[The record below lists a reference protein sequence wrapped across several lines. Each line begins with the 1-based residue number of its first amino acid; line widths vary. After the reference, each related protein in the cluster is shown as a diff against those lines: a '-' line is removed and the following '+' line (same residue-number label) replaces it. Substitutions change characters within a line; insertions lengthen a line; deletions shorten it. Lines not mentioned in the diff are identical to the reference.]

1 MSNTAIILFDISS
14 VAGLVLLTAVFL
26 TAWGSSGAARTPTWF
41 TFIGSLIVLSGTN
54 ILIMGEQTGP
64 EPTKW
69 ACFLQAVLIYPE
81 VVFNAHAGAALL
93 VQVYLSMLSIER
105 SRILP
110 RKYVTWLVVCPIAS
124 TFAILVLSTVMAAIN
139 PSVVRRDISGMRCHL
154 EQVPQIVFYTS
165 VAVGIL
171 GVAIIF
177 VFEVL
182 VISKFLRNRQALK
195 EGMIQGR
202 TAPAM
207 ILRLTLFNVLI
218 FIVVI
223 ISVFVFKDAEASL
236 AANNLAMATLPLGGA
251 IIFGTQKDILG
262 VWASLLAIKSR
273 SKVASPV

>member
-69 ACFLQAVLIYPE
+69 ACFLQAIFIYPE

-110 RKYVTWLVVCPIAS
+110 RKYVTWLVVCPVAS
-124 TFAILVLSTVMAAIN
+124 TFAILVLSTVLQDGSHQSIC
-139 PSVVRRDISGMRCHL
+139 SQTRH
-154 EQVPQIVFYTS
+154 
-165 VAVGIL
+165 
-171 GVAIIF
+171 
-177 VFEVL
+177 
-182 VISKFLRNRQALK
+182 LRNAMPSRTSPPNCILHL
-195 EGMIQGR
+195 GCGR
-202 TAPAM
+202 NPRSRDYFC
-207 ILRLTLFNVLI
+207 LR
-218 FIVVI
+218 
-223 ISVFVFKDAEASL
+223 
-236 AANNLAMATLPLGGA
+236 
-251 IIFGTQKDILG
+251 
-262 VWASLLAIKSR
+262 
-273 SKVASPV
+273 SPGHF